1 MAVDHRQNHL
11 ETIRGMVSTV
21 IYPLQLAADAPAS
34 LAGMLSSAMT
44 SQRDLRRELAELKR
58 ERLFLEAE
66 LQRMAALEAEN
77 ERLRRLF
84 ESSRALDERLEIAE
98 ILSVDLDPFSRQ
110 VALNKGSQQDLYRGQ
125 PVLDRDGVMGQLT
138 HVGPLSSTAMLLTD
152 PAHAIPVQIN
162 RTGRRAI
169 AVGTGSAERLDIP
182 YIPNNA
188 DIRNGDL
195 LVTSGLGGRFPSGYP
210 VARIT
215 NIEPRP
221 GESYARVDAEP
232 LARIHRVREVLLVWS
247 DQGDNPAG
255 EPSVPAETAPAGAAD
270 EEAP

>member
-1 MAVDHRQNHL
+1 MVVDHRQNHL
-11 ETIRGMVSTV
+11 ETIRGAVSTV
-21 IYPLQLAADAPAS
+21 IYPLQLAADVPAS
-34 LAGMLSSAMT
+34 LMSTLSSALT
-44 SQRDLRRELAELKR
+44 SQRELRRELEELKD

-110 VALNKGSQQDLYRGQ
+110 VILHKGSQQGLYRGQ

-152 PAHAIPVQIN
+152 PAHAIPVQVN

-169 AVGTGSAERLDIP
+169 AVGTGSAQRLDVP

-195 LVTSGLGGRFPSGYP
+195 LVTSGLGGRFPAGYP
-210 VARIT
+210 VARVT

-221 GESYARVDAEP
+221 GESYARVAAEP

-247 DQGDNPAG
+247 EDNRVPNTEGDASDN
-255 EPSVPAETAPAGAAD
+255 
-270 EEAP
+270 EEGP